1 MRREDSVPDV
11 VRLSRTLAWRQ
22 AAAEIDALRPM
33 FLDQLR
39 REDLRGK
46 LVLDL
51 GTGEGRLAFEAA
63 RLGARVVGVDLD
75 RNRLAHARAYA
86 GIRDVRRA
94 EFVWGDVEKTPYDEF
109 TRDPIDVV
117 VSNLCMSAEIV
128 SHASRTLRPGGA
140 FIFCCHHGDHWRDK
154 PRGFGGACFEHA
166 MANLLEEHRAPG
178 QVTGVD
184 TTIPTLEDFGEVA
197 PLPPRPTRPQWGQ
210 GGRWDE
216 LDAAFAR

>member
-1 MRREDSVPDV
+1 MVRR
-11 VRLSRTLAWRQ
+11 R
-22 AAAEIDALRPM
+22 I
-33 FLDQLR
+33 
-39 REDLRGK
+39 EDLRHRFRSRR
-46 LVLDL
+46 DRPPSDEEP
-51 GTGEGRLAFEAA
+51 EGLHAFEAA

-140 FIFCCHHGDHWRDK
+140 FIFCCHHGDHWRGTR
-154 PRGFGGACFEHA
+154 PGSGWAFFEGALAH
-166 MANLLEEHRAPG
+166 LLEGHRFAVE
-178 QVTGVD
+178 VTGAD
-184 TTIPTLEDFGEVA
+184 TTIATVA
-197 PLPPRPTRPQWGQ
+197 GFRQ
-210 GGRWDE
+210 G
-216 LDAAFAR
+216 

>member
-1 MRREDSVPDV
+1 
-11 VRLSRTLAWRQ
+11 
-22 AAAEIDALRPM
+22 M

-51 GTGEGRLAFEAA
+51 GTGEGRLALEAA
-63 RLGARVVGVDLD
+63 RLGARVVGVDRD

-140 FIFCCHHGDHWRDK
+140 FIFCCHHGDHWRGT
-154 PRGFGGACFEHA
+154 PRGSGWGVFGDAI
-166 MANLLEEHRAPG
+166 ANRLGGRRFPG
-178 QVTGVD
+178 EVSGVD
-184 TTIPTLEDFGEVA
+184 TTIATF
-197 PLPPRPTRPQWGQ
+197 
-210 GGRWDE
+210 
-216 LDAAFAR
+216 

>member
-11 VRLSRTLAWRQ
+11 VRLSRTLEWRQ

-39 REDLRGK
+39 REDLRGQ

-140 FIFCCHHGDHWRDK
+140 FIFCCHHGDHWRGTRRGSGWGFFRD
-154 PRGFGGACFEHA
+154 PRG
-166 MANLLEEHRAPG
+166 NLLGGGVLPG
-178 QVTGVD
+178 ECTRVR
-184 TTIPTLEDFGEVA
+184 TT
-197 PLPPRPTRPQWGQ
+197 RRTRPGVCA
-210 GGRWDE
+210 G
-216 LDAAFAR
+216 

>member
-11 VRLSRTLAWRQ
+11 VRLSRTLEWRQ

-39 REDLRGK
+39 REDLRGQ

-140 FIFCCHHGDHWRDK
+140 FIFCCHHGDHWRGTRLGSR
-154 PRGFGGACFEHA
+154 RGLFEDA
-166 MANLLEEHRAPG
+166 VADLLEEELFA
-178 QVTGVD
+178 VEFTGVD
-184 TTIPTLEDFGEVA
+184 TTVVTFEELREGA
-197 PLPPRPTRPQWGQ
+197 LPLSSAALRQWGG
-210 GGRWDE
+210 GGRGE
-216 LDAAFAR
+216 RLD

>member
-1 MRREDSVPDV
+1 
-11 VRLSRTLAWRQ
+11 
-22 AAAEIDALRPM
+22 M

-109 TRDPIDVV
+109 TRDPR
-117 VSNLCMSAEIV
+117 S
-128 SHASRTLRPGGA
+128 
-140 FIFCCHHGDHWRDK
+140 
-154 PRGFGGACFEHA
+154 
-166 MANLLEEHRAPG
+166 EEH
-178 QVTGVD
+178 TS
-184 TTIPTLEDFGEVA
+184 
-197 PLPPRPTRPQWGQ
+197 
-210 GGRWDE
+210 E
-216 LDAAFAR
+216 LQSRQYLVCRLLL